1 MIYFFPSMQSE
12 CNWFTVWLSLAL
24 YLFVD
29 VLQGFFSYHL
39 SSCKP
44 NDLFW
49 DIKMFDFLRLSLKI
63 SLADDS
69 GANCSSRRLFV
80 SVPFLDDVVFFSTLA
95 LMNDSH

>member
-1 MIYFFPSMQSE
+1 MQSE
-12 CNWFTVWLSLAL
+12 CNWFTVQLSLVL

-29 VLQGFFSYHL
+29 ASVPQVFSSSYRL

-80 SVPFLDDVVFFSTLA
+80 SVPFLDDVVFFSTFA

>member
-1 MIYFFPSMQSE
+1 MQLVYSAAFFGLVFI
-12 CNWFTVWLSLAL
+12 CGCTA
-24 YLFVD
+24 
-29 VLQGFFSYHL
+29 GFFSYRL

>member
-1 MIYFFPSMQSE
+1 MQLVYSAAFFGLVFI
-12 CNWFTVWLSLAL
+12 CGCIRTA
-24 YLFVD
+24 
-29 VLQGFFSYHL
+29 GFFSYRL

>member
-1 MIYFFPSMQSE
+1 MQLVYSAAFFG
-12 CNWFTVWLSLAL
+12 
-24 YLFVD
+24 FVFIC
-29 VLQGFFSYHL
+29 GCTAGFFFSYHL

>member
-1 MIYFFPSMQSE
+1 MQLVYSAAFFG
-12 CNWFTVWLSLAL
+12 
-24 YLFVD
+24 FVFICGCTA
-29 VLQGFFSYHL
+29 GFFFLTTLVPANQMIFSGIL
-39 SSCKP
+39 RC
-44 NDLFW
+44 L
-49 DIKMFDFLRLSLKI
+49 IFLRLSLKI